1 MVDSDL
7 GLHCLTNRLR
17 KYLGRRIDALRVK
30 AIINKVCVDFFFRVK
45 QKQGRYIGLYFHLR
59 SSETFRTKD

>member
-17 KYLGRRIDALRVK
+17 KYLGRRIDAFRVK
-30 AIINKVCVDFFFRVK
+30 AIINKVCVDFFF
-45 QKQGRYIGLYFHLR
+45 
-59 SSETFRTKD
+59 E